1 MAVTESVL
9 SQRNFLQPNGYQL
22 TVFRKRFQNLE
33 FFAQRVSHPTL
44 TMNPSI
50 VGYKRT
56 DAKIV
61 GDTLEFGE
69 LNVEVLL
76 DEKMAVYEEMQKW
89 MESLVNTRFS
99 LPSENASGLG
109 NTAIQDMP
117 EYDIRLSIL
126 NSNNNVAKT
135 ILYKSCFPIS
145 LGNVE
150 FASSVGVV
158 EYVVLP
164 VTFAYTTFEIK

>member
-1 MAVTESVL
+1 
-9 SQRNFLQPNGYQL
+9 
-22 TVFRKRFQNLE
+22 
-33 FFAQRVSHPTL
+33 
-44 TMNPSI
+44 
-50 VGYKRT
+50 
-56 DAKIV
+56 
-61 GDTLEFGE
+61 
-69 LNVEVLL
+69 
-76 DEKMAVYEEMQKW
+76 MAVYEEMQKW

-99 LPSENASGLG
+99 LPSENANGLG
-109 NTAIQDMP
+109 NASVQDMP

-164 VTFAYTTFEIK
+164 VTFAYNTFEIK

>member
-56 DAKIV
+56 DAKFV

-76 DEKMAVYEEMQKW
+76 DEDMAVYSEIQNW
-89 MESLVNTRFS
+89 MESIVNTKVTT
-99 LPSENASGLG
+99 PSENANGLG

-150 FASSVGVV
+150 LASSVGVV

>member
-1 MAVTESVL
+1 MAVTESAL

-22 TVFRKRFQNLE
+22 TVYRKRFQNLE

>member
-56 DAKIV
+56 DAKFV

-76 DEKMAVYEEMQKW
+76 DEDMAVYSEIQNW
-89 MESLVNTRFS
+89 MESIVNTKVTT
-99 LPSENASGLG
+99 PSENANGFGVASV
-109 NTAIQDMP
+109 QDMP

-126 NSNNNVAKT
+126 NSNNNVSNT

-150 FASSVGVV
+150 FASSVGVI

-164 VTFAYTTFEIK
+164 ITFAYTTFEVT

>member
-1 MAVTESVL
+1 MAVTESAL

-22 TVFRKRFQNLE
+22 TVYRKRFQNLE

-164 VTFAYTTFEIK
+164 VTFAYNTFEIK

>member
-1 MAVTESVL
+1 MAVTESSL

-22 TVFRKRFQNLE
+22 TVYRKRFQNLE
-33 FFAQRVSHPTL
+33 FFAQRVSHPTI
-44 TMNPSI
+44 TMNPSL
-50 VGYKRT
+50 VPFKRT
-56 DAKIV
+56 DTKFV

-76 DEKMAVYEEMQKW
+76 DEQMAVYTEIQNW
-89 MESLVNTRFS
+89 MESIVNTKVS
-99 LPSENASGLG
+99 TPSEGATGLG
-109 NTAIQDMP
+109 VATTQDLP

-135 ILYKSCFPIS
+135 VLYKSCFPIS
-145 LGNVE
+145 LGTVE
-150 FASSVGVV
+150 FAASVGAI

-164 VTFAYTTFEIK
+164 VTFAYTTFTMT

>member
-1 MAVTESVL
+1 MATTSSTL
-9 SQRNFLQPNGYQL
+9 QQRNFLQPNGYQL
-22 TVFRKRFQNLE
+22 SIFRDRFPNIE

-44 TMNPSI
+44 TMNPTLVS
-50 VGYKRT
+50 YKRT
-56 DAKIV
+56 DAKFI

-76 DEKMAVYEEMQKW
+76 DEQMQVYTEIKSW
-89 MESLVNTRFS
+89 MESLVNEKVKT
-99 LPSENASGLG
+99 PSEAQTGLG
-109 NTAIQDMP
+109 NAAMSDLP

-126 NSNNNVAKT
+126 NSNNNAIKK

-145 LGNVE
+145 LGNIE
-150 FASSVGVV
+150 FAASVGAI

-164 VTFAYTTFEIK
+164 VTFAYTTFTVE

>member
-1 MAVTESVL
+1 MAVTESSL
-9 SQRNFLQPNGYQL
+9 SQRNFLQPNGYAL
-22 TVFRKRFQNLE
+22 TIYRKRFQNLE
-33 FFAQRVSHPTL
+33 FFAQRISHPTL
-44 TMNPSI
+44 TMNPSLI
-50 VGYKRT
+50 GFKRT
-56 DAKIV
+56 DAKFV

-76 DEKMAVYEEMQKW
+76 DEQMAVYTEIQNW
-89 MESLVNTRFS
+89 MESIVNTKVTA
-99 LPSENASGLG
+99 PSQNANGLG
-109 NTAIQDMP
+109 VASVQDMP

-135 ILYKSCFPIS
+135 VLYKSCFPIS

-150 FASSVGVV
+150 FAASVGAI

-164 VTFAYTTFEIK
+164 VTFAYTTFTVE